1 VLLGL
6 VNKTAHFYQP
16 ST

>member
-6 VNKTAHFYQP
+6 VNKIAHFYQP